1 MHQYSK
7 KTLKKYF
14 SFLSFLNKHTSFRA
28 MTISGAKISELVIVN
43 GIGIVVILYCYGTFS
58 NVIRHLQFQ
67 LNGSPKSVDQ
77 AEGGEEEEE
86 EEDADST
93 DAKLPLKGSMNS
105 GDPPKGEDTDST
117 DAQVSGVQSVIAM
130 SNSQQ
135 KVKRL
140 DNTNHSTRVIK
151 NPVHE
156 LMPEKRGKIQKAEI
170 RLRAGGGH
178 SRAEDAD
185 SADAQINTNR
195 STLIIKRPGHGID
208 LMSEIRGKMQKLKDN
223 ILAGGGQSSVMW

>member
-1 MHQYSK
+1 MP
-7 KTLKKYF
+7 
-14 SFLSFLNKHTSFRA
+14 
-28 MTISGAKISELVIVN
+28 ISGAKISELVIVN
-43 GIGIVVILYCYGTFS
+43 GIGIIVILYCYGTFS
-58 NVIRHLQFQ
+58 NVTRDLQLL

-77 AEGGEEEEE
+77 AEGGEEEE

-117 DAQVSGVQSVIAM
+117 DAQVSGVQSAIAM

-156 LMPEKRGKIQKAEI
+156 LMPEKRGKPQKAER

-185 SADAQINTNR
+185 SADAQDNTNHSR
-195 STLIIKRPGHGID
+195 SVIKHPVHGID
-208 LMSEIRGKMQKLKDN
+208 LMLEISGKIQKLKEN
-223 ILAGGGQSSVMW
+223 ILAGGGQSSYI